1 MALGFGIAWEVD
13 RNGAALAFSVGFRIL
28 AVVSMGGVTTMVF
41 VLVSITVLF
50 GAVGFAAFIVT
61 GAGAA
66 VTGVDCASRVEAGPG
81 GLFFFAAGVDAASP
95 VKAGQ
100 LFFLAAGA
108 LFNLDGAFGVFLAV
122 VVLVLVAVVFGT
134 TTASLFGDSSS
145 SLSGSWKL

>member
-41 VLVSITVLF
+41 VFVSITVLF

-66 VTGVDCASRVEAGPG
+66 VTGVDCAS
-81 GLFFFAAGVDAASP
+81 P
-95 VKAGQ
+95 VKAGR

-108 LFNLDGAFGVFLAV
+108 LFNLDGAFGVFLA

>member
-66 VTGVDCASRVEAGPG
+66 VTGVDCASRVEAGAG

-95 VKAGQ
+95 VKVGR

-122 VVLVLVAVVFGT
+122 VLVLVAVVFGT
-134 TTASLFGDSSS
+134 TTASLFGDLSS